1 MSTNYAPSKKVRAG
15 DLFDG
20 RLEKYG
26 VREQVTDAATETSRC
41 LTDGRNCLWVSINDV
56 GLVSQFSRYGANAA
70 GKILNAV
77 ADTFDTEIASEHE
90 PHYWGFDTQEE
101 WDAAWD
107 QMVKEDE
114 ERFYTVILKYLQGQP
129 NDIKRGTVGMC
140 KAEIAKNLFQKDT
153 ALLLP
158 ENKEKLLNGIKSVY
172 DREHTVTVTLTAQ
185 EVAAAKMAVTHE
197 GDLPRA

>member
-1 MSTNYAPSKKVRAG
+1 MSTNYAPSKKIRAC

-26 VREQVTDAATETSRC
+26 VREQLTDDAIETSRC
-41 LTDGRNCLWVSINDV
+41 LTDGHNCLWVSIKDFGLV
-56 GLVSQFSRYGANAA
+56 GLFSRYGANAA
-70 GKILNAV
+70 DKILNAV
-77 ADTFDTEIASEHE
+77 ADTFDTEVASEHE

-107 QMVKEDE
+107 QMAKEDE
-114 ERFYTVILKYLQGQP
+114 ERFYTETLKYLRGQP
-129 NDIKRGTVGMC
+129 NDIKKGTVGMC
-140 KAEIAKNLFQKDT
+140 KAEIAKKLLEKDT

-172 DREHTVTVTLTAQ
+172 DREHTVTVTLTPQ
-185 EVAAAKMAVTHE
+185 EVAVAKMAVTHE
-197 GDLPRA
+197 DDLPRG